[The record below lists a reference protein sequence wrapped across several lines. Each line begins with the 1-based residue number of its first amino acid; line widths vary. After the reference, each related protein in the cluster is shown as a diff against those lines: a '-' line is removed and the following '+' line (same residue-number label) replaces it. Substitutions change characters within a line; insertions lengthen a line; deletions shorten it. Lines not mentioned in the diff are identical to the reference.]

1 MHTVSKLL
9 HKKGYRLT
17 KQREQILDV
26 LSSHPQSV
34 EDILTKLKS
43 EGVFIDKVTIYRT
56 LDCFAELGIA
66 GKIQFKDKAAMF
78 ELLEGSGHHHHLVC
92 DNCGA
97 IEDIPLSEALLLN
110 QVKKQTDFQVNSHM
124 LEFFGLCPTCQ

>member
-1 MHTVSKLL
+1 
-9 HKKGYRLT
+9 
-17 KQREQILDV
+17 
-26 LSSHPQSV
+26 
-34 EDILTKLKS
+34 
-43 EGVFIDKVTIYRT
+43 
-56 LDCFAELGIA
+56 
-66 GKIQFKDKAAMF
+66 MF